1 MCFVFSDKDKKNRER
16 CVSFLYFYFSYA
28 DKRLYQVSDPLF
40 AVARKEVDD
49 GDFYHGVA
57 PRLLLHGS
65 ACHAHNYLCSQ
76 CRIVDAHIELEQLIL
91 RFTGNSLASQI
102 YTVSHIEQCV
112 YAGHKFYMCLVVHEV
127 RVCLDGCGYF
137 FKLVYVFQFDL

>member
-1 MCFVFSDKDKKNRER
+1 M
-16 CVSFLYFYFSYA
+16 
-28 DKRLYQVSDPLF
+28 SDPLF

-65 ACHAHNYLCSQ
+65 ACHAHKYLCSQ

-91 RFTGNSLASQI
+91 RFTGKLPCESDLHRVPYRAVRLRWAQVLH
-102 YTVSHIEQCV
+102 VSRRSRSK
-112 YAGHKFYMCLVVHEV
+112 GLP
-127 RVCLDGCGYF
+127 
-137 FKLVYVFQFDL
+137 